1 MLKLEITITE
11 LQDGS
16 ISIETDEWTQGE
28 VSLNEERYAGAIVGT
43 IEAMNDS
50 MDDADRE
57 RLEREMAAEL
67 ASVELEKPADIPVD
81 VEERE

>member
-50 MDDADRE
+50 MDESDKE

-81 VEERE
+81 AEERE

>member
-1 MLKLEITITE
+1 MIKLEITITE

-16 ISIETDEWTQGE
+16 ISMETDEWTQGD

-50 MDDADRE
+50 MDEADLE

-67 ASVELEKPADIPVD
+67 SYVEIEQPCVD
-81 VEERE
+81 PPELEERE

>member
-16 ISIETDEWTQGE
+16 ISIETDEWTQGD

-50 MDDADRE
+50 MDEADRV

-67 ASVELEKPADIPVD
+67 ASVELETPADIPVD
-81 VEERE
+81 AEERE